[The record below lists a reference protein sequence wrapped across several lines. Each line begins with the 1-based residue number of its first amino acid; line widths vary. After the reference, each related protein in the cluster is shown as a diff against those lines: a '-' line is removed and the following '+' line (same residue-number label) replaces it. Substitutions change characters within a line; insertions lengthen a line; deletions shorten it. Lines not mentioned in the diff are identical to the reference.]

1 LVLLR
6 NLLCVSLRSQRLES
20 NRRVCKGP
28 RRGSQIHNHAFDV
41 CPECSRGDIRSFVKE
56 TVFMRSRNNV
66 VSYFWFLVAVGLVV
80 STLHARQA
88 TVKESNQVFR
98 TCPFSDPDPVAKMTN
113 IYPYFRFEGYSIT
126 PVDRKWKVVTLENP
140 YIKVTI
146 ATEIGGKILGALEK
160 STGKAFIY
168 TNNVIKFREI
178 AMRGP
183 WTSGGIEFNFGD
195 IGHTPATSTPVDYM
209 TRTNED
215 GSVSCIVGALDLAS
229 RTEWRVEIR
238 LPKDKAYFQTESF
251 WYNPTDLNTS
261 LYHWMNAAADASPD
275 LQLLYPGSGY
285 IDHGGGAFSWPKDD
299 AGRDIS
305 RYANNAFGPA
315 KSYHVLGAY
324 TDTYA
329 AYYAQSDFGVVH
341 WSPYTDK
348 PGKKI
353 WIWALSRE
361 GEIWKDLLTDPEL
374 GNGQYVE
381 IQSGLLFNQ
390 AAGGSTRTPFKHEA
404 FAPLSEENFVEAWFP
419 FKGIG
424 GLVEANL
431 HGSLNVQNT
440 GGKLTIAF
448 CPLEKVNQPLV
459 VSIGGKEIYK
469 RELTLQPL
477 QVFVDS
483 LSSSGEG
490 EIEVSVGD
498 LVSFKSQEASRRQ
511 LQRPQAANK
520 EFDWNSVSGL
530 FTDAVE
536 RARQRDY
543 KGALEKYLACL
554 SKDPRYTPALAGIS
568 EVYYRRME
576 YQKALENAR
585 RALANDAYDPD
596 ANFIYG
602 VISKNLGNLYDAL
615 DGFGA
620 AARSMKYRSAANA
633 EMAEVAFLQKH
644 WPAAEAYAFR
654 SLDYDRSNMRA
665 SRLLT
670 VLYRV
675 QRKTENAKDAV
686 AHLKAIDP
694 LSHMAD
700 FENYLVDRSEENLDQ
715 FRSMIRNELPSE
727 SYLELASYYLGLK
740 LFEDA
745 ALVLQQSPAHP
756 MVYYWLAY
764 LSDLAQ
770 QPQKAGDYLTRAI
783 EQSAWLVFPFRQ
795 ESEEILRWADSQ
807 KPHWKTKYFLALLLW
822 SKDRIDAAREE
833 FADCGNEPS
842 YAAFYIA
849 RGNFLKAER
858 SEDALRD
865 YKRAFE
871 LGQSEWRTY
880 RALIDFYNGRTQ
892 YSEALEISKLAVK
905 KFSSSYV
912 ALFDLARSFVLNRQ
926 YAAGLKILDT
936 LTVLPFEGARYTR
949 EVYRQACVLSATEEM
964 KAGSYVKAV
973 RSLENARQWP
983 ERLGAGKP
991 YGVDNRLEDYLEG
1004 VCSKKSGNSARA
1016 KKMFD
1021 QVISSTRD
1029 HSEDVSIN
1037 RLFGAL
1043 AERESG
1049 KQDFATKLADEWSK
1063 DVNSPI
1069 ARWLSAV
1076 LTGNSGNVA
1085 GVVKELRG
1093 STGVSLL
1100 GRPSVD
1106 QDFALIAEV
1115 HSLIGF

>member
-1 LVLLR
+1 MLFLQEV
-6 NLLCVSLRSQRLES
+6 
-20 NRRVCKGP
+20 
-28 RRGSQIHNHAFDV
+28 GSMRCYNYLK
-41 CPECSRGDIRSFVKE
+41 CSFGFLIA
-56 TVFMRSRNNV
+56 VFMCI
-66 VSYFWFLVAVGLVV
+66 YTAEG
-80 STLHARQA
+80 RQA

-98 TCPFSDPDPVAKMTN
+98 TYPFSDPDPVAKMTN

-126 PVDRKWKVVTLENP
+126 PLDRKWKVVTLENP

-146 ATEIGGKILGALEK
+146 APEIGGKILGAFEK

-168 TNNVIKFREI
+168 ANNVVKFREI

-195 IGHTPATSTPVDYM
+195 IGHTPATATPVDYT
-209 TRTNED
+209 TRTNDD

-261 LYHWMNAAADASPD
+261 LYHWMNAAADASAD
-275 LQLLYPGSGY
+275 LQFLYPGSGY
-285 IDHGGGAFSWPKDD
+285 IDHGGGAYAWPLDNT
-299 AGRDIS
+299 GRDIS

-329 AYYAQSDFGVVH
+329 AYYAQNDFGVVH

-361 GEIWKDLLTDPEL
+361 GEIWKNLLTDPEL

-431 HGSLNVQNT
+431 HGSLNVQNSS
-440 GGKLTIAF
+440 GKLKVAF
-448 CPLEKVNQPLV
+448 CPLEKMNQPLA

-469 RELTLQPL
+469 RDLSLQPL

-483 LSSSGEG
+483 LSIFGDG

-498 LVSFKSQEASRRQ
+498 LISFKSQEASRRQ
-511 LQRPQAANK
+511 LQRPQETNK
-520 EFDWNSVSGL
+520 EFDWNNVGGL
-530 FTDAVE
+530 CTDAIE
-536 RARQRDY
+536 RVRQRDY
-543 KGALEKYLACL
+543 KGALEKYLASL
-554 SKDPRYTPALAGIS
+554 SRDPFYTPALAGIS
-568 EVYYRRME
+568 EVYCHRME
-576 YQKALENAR
+576 YQKALEYAR
-585 RALANDAYDPD
+585 RALANDTYDPD

-602 VISKNLGNLYDAL
+602 VINKRLGNLYDAL
-615 DGFGA
+615 DGFGS

-665 SRLLT
+665 SQLLT

-675 QRKTENAKDAV
+675 QRKTENARDAV

-700 FENYLVDRSEENLDQ
+700 FENYLLDRSQENLGQ
-715 FRSMIRNELPSE
+715 FRSLIRNELPSE
-727 SYLELASYYLGLK
+727 SYLELASYYFGLK
-740 LFEDA
+740 LFEEA
-745 ALVLQQSPAHP
+745 ELVLRQSPAHP

-764 LSDLAQ
+764 LSNLAK
-770 QPQKAGDYLTRAI
+770 QPQKASDYLTKAI
-783 EQSAWLVFPFRQ
+783 EQSAWLVFPFRH
-795 ESEEILRWADSQ
+795 ESAEILGWADSE

-822 SKDRIDAAREE
+822 SKDRMDGAREE
-833 FADCGNEPS
+833 FAACGNEPS

-849 RGNFLKAER
+849 RGNFLKAEQSR
-858 SEDALRD
+858 DALRD
-865 YKRAFE
+865 YKKAFE
-871 LGQSEWRTY
+871 LGRGEWRTY
-880 RALIDFYNGRTQ
+880 RALIDYYTERTQ
-892 YSEALEISKLAVK
+892 YSEALEIAQLAVK

-949 EVYRQACVLSATEEM
+949 EVYRQACVLTAAEEM
-964 KAGSYVKAV
+964 RVGSYSKAA
-973 RSLENARQWP
+973 RSLEKARQWP

-991 YGVDNRLEDYLEG
+991 YDVDNRLEDYLEG
-1004 VCSKKSGNSARA
+1004 VCAKKSGNSARS
-1016 KKMFD
+1016 KQMFE
-1021 QVISSTRD
+1021 QVISYTRD
-1029 HSEDVSIN
+1029 HSGDLSIN
-1037 RLFGAL
+1037 RLFGVL
-1043 AERESG
+1043 AERETE
-1049 KQDFATKLADEWSK
+1049 KQNTATKLADEWSN
-1063 DVNSPI
+1063 DVKSPV
-1069 ARWLSAV
+1069 ARWRIAMLSR
-1076 LTGNSGNVA
+1076 NSTDVA
-1085 GVVKELRG
+1085 TADKELRG

-1106 QDFALIAEV
+1106 QDFALVAEV
-1115 HSLIGF
+1115 YSLIGF

>member
-1 LVLLR
+1 MHCR
-6 NLLCVSLRSQRLES
+6 NRLS
-20 NRRVCKGP
+20 NA
-28 RRGSQIHNHAFDV
+28 IAFLFAI
-41 CPECSRGDIRSFVKE
+41 CITMSI
-56 TVFMRSRNNV
+56 
-66 VSYFWFLVAVGLVV
+66 AQ
-80 STLHARQA
+80 ARQA
-88 TVKESNQVFR
+88 TVRESNQVFR
-98 TCPFSDPDPVAKMTN
+98 TYPFSDPDPIARMTN

-126 PVDRKWKVVTLENP
+126 PVERKWKVVTLENP

-146 ATEIGGKILGALEK
+146 APEIGGKILGAFEK

-168 TNNVIKFREI
+168 TNNVVKFREI

-195 IGHTPATSTPVDYM
+195 IGHTPATSSPVDYV
-209 TRTNED
+209 TRTNDD

-251 WYNPTDLNTS
+251 WYNPTDFNTS

-275 LQLLYPGSGY
+275 LQLLYPGLGF
-285 IDHGGGAFSWPKDD
+285 IDHGGRAFSWPRDNT
-299 AGRDIS
+299 GRDIS

-315 KSYHVLGAY
+315 KSYHVLGTY

-329 AYYAQSDFGVVH
+329 AYYANSDFGVVH

-390 AAGGSTRTPFKHEA
+390 AAAGSTRTPFKHQA

-419 FKGIG
+419 FKDIG

-431 HGSLNVQNT
+431 HGSLNVQAT
-440 GGKLTIAF
+440 GGMLRVAY
-448 CPLEKVNQPLV
+448 CPLEKTTQPLV
-459 VSIGGKEIYK
+459 VSIGGKEVYR
-469 RELTLQPL
+469 RELNLQPL

-483 LSSSGEG
+483 LTRSGDG

-498 LVSFKSQEASRRQ
+498 LISFKSQEAARRQ
-511 LQRPQAANK
+511 LQRPLETNK
-520 EFDWNSVSGL
+520 EFDWNSVGGL
-530 FTDAVE
+530 YTDAVE

-554 SKDPRYTPALAGIS
+554 LKDPVYTPALAGIA
-568 EVYYRRME
+568 EIYCRRME
-576 YQKALENAR
+576 YQKALEYAR

-602 VISKNLGNLYDAL
+602 VINKNLGSFYDAL

-654 SLDYDRSNMRA
+654 ALDYDRSNVRA
-665 SRLLT
+665 SRLLI

-675 QRKTENAKDAV
+675 QRKTESAKDAV
-686 AHLKAIDP
+686 AHLKAIDA
-694 LSHMAD
+694 LSHLAD
-700 FENYLVDRSEENLDQ
+700 FESSLIDRAKENFDQ
-715 FRSMIRNELPSE
+715 LRSMIRNELPYE
-727 SYLELASYYLGLK
+727 SYLELASYYFGLK
-740 LFEDA
+740 LYEDA

-756 MVYYWLAY
+756 MVFYWLAY
-764 LSDLAQ
+764 LSNVTH
-770 QPQKAGDYLTRAI
+770 QPQKADDYLAKAI
-783 EQSAWLVFPFRQ
+783 EQSTSLVFPFRQ
-795 ESEEILRWADSQ
+795 ESAEIFKWADTA
-807 KPHWKTKYFLALLLW
+807 KPNWKTKYYLALLLW
-822 SKDRIDAAREE
+822 SKDRIDAARDQ
-833 FADCGNEPS
+833 FAACGNEPTNAS
-842 YAAFYIA
+842 FYLT
-849 RGNFLKAER
+849 RGNFLKADQSAE
-858 SEDALRD
+858 ALRD
-865 YKRAFE
+865 YKRALE
-871 LGQSEWRTY
+871 LGQGEWRAY
-880 RALIDFYNGRTQ
+880 RALIDYYTEEIH
-892 YSEALEISKLAVK
+892 YTEALEIARSAAK

-912 ALFDLARSFVLNRQ
+912 ALFDLARSYVLNRQ

-949 EVYRQACVLSATEEM
+949 EVYRQASVLAAAEAM
-964 KAGSYVKAV
+964 KAGNYDRAAKL
-973 RSLENARQWP
+973 LEKARQWP

-991 YGVDNRLEDYLEG
+991 YDVDNRLEDYLEG
-1004 VCSKKSGNSARA
+1004 LCLQKSGTKDKA
-1016 KKMFD
+1016 KKLFEH
-1021 QVISSTRD
+1021 VVSFTSD
-1029 HSEDVSIN
+1029 HGADGGAQ

-1043 AERESG
+1043 AERELG
-1049 KQDFATKLADEWSK
+1049 QQEFGTKLRGEMSRDPRSIL
-1063 DVNSPI
+1063 V
-1069 ARWLSAV
+1069 RWLAAV
-1076 LTGNSGNVA
+1076 LNRNTSDFSVIRE
-1085 GVVKELRG
+1085 ELRG
-1093 STGVSLL
+1093 PGGMSLL
-1100 GRPSVD
+1100 GRASID
-1106 QDFALIAEV
+1106 QDFALITEV
-1115 HSLIGF
+1115 LSLIGF

>member
-1 LVLLR
+1 MRCR
-6 NLLCVSLRSQRLES
+6 N
-20 NRRVCKGP
+20 
-28 RRGSQIHNHAFDV
+28 FFT
-41 CPECSRGDIRSFVKE
+41 RSF
-56 TVFMRSRNNV
+56 F
-66 VSYFWFLVAVGLVV
+66 FLMAFFIAVNTAEG
-80 STLHARQA
+80 RQA

-98 TCPFSDPDPVAKMTN
+98 TYPFSDPDPVAKMTN
-113 IYPYFRFEGYSIT
+113 IYPYFRFEGYSIM

-146 ATEIGGKILGALEK
+146 APEIGGKILGVFEK

-168 TNNVIKFREI
+168 SNNVVKFREI

-195 IGHTPATSTPVDYM
+195 IGHTPATSTPVDYL
-209 TRTNED
+209 TRTNDD
-215 GSVSCIVGALDLAS
+215 GSVSCIVGTLDLAS

-238 LPKDKAYFQTESF
+238 LPRDKAYFQTESF

-261 LYHWMNAAADASPD
+261 MYHWMNAAADASPD
-275 LQLLYPGSGY
+275 LQFLYPGSGY
-285 IDHGGGAFSWPKDD
+285 VDHGGGAFPWPQDNT
-299 AGRDIS
+299 GRDIS
-305 RYANNAFGPA
+305 RYANNAYGPA

-329 AYYAQSDFGVVH
+329 AYYAQCDFGVVH

-390 AAGGSTRTPFKHEA
+390 AASGSTRTPFKHET

-431 HGSLNVQNT
+431 HGSLNVQNS
-440 GGKLTIAF
+440 GDKIKVSF
-448 CPLEKVNQPLV
+448 CPLEKINQPLIIT
-459 VSIGGKEIYK
+459 IGGKEVYK
-469 RELTLQPL
+469 REMSLQPL

-483 LSSSGEG
+483 LSSFGDG

-498 LVSFKSQEASRRQ
+498 LISFKTQEASRRQ
-511 LQRPQAANK
+511 LQRPLVTNK
-520 EFDWNSVSGL
+520 EFDWNSVGGL
-530 FTDAVE
+530 YTDAIE

-554 SKDPRYTPALAGIS
+554 SKDPLYTPALAGIA

-576 YQKALENAR
+576 YQKALEYAR
-585 RALANDAYDPD
+585 RALANDTYDPD

-602 VISKNLGNLYDAL
+602 VVNKGLGNLYDAL

-633 EMAEVAFLQKH
+633 EMADVAFLQRH

-654 SLDYDRSNMRA
+654 SLDYDRSNIRA
-665 SRLLT
+665 SQLLT
-670 VLYRV
+670 FLYRV
-675 QRKTENAKDAV
+675 QRKNENARDAV

-700 FENYLVDRSEENLDQ
+700 FESYLLDRSQENLDQ
-715 FRSMIRNELPSE
+715 FRSMIRNELPAE
-727 SYLELASYYLGLK
+727 SYLELASYYLRMK
-740 LFEDA
+740 LFEEA

-756 MVYYWLAY
+756 IVYYWLAY
-764 LSDLAQ
+764 LSNLAK
-770 QPQKAGDYLTRAI
+770 QPQKAGDYLSKAI
-783 EQSAWLVFPFRQ
+783 EQSSWLVFPFRQ
-795 ESEEILRWADSQ
+795 ESADILKWADSQ
-807 KPHWKTKYFLALLLW
+807 KPHWKTKYLLALLLW
-822 SKDRIDAAREE
+822 SKDRTDAAREQ
-833 FADCGNEPS
+833 FAACSNEPS
-842 YAAFYIA
+842 YASFYVT
-849 RGNFLKAER
+849 RGNFLKTEQ
-858 SEDALRD
+858 SGDALRD

-871 LGQSEWRTY
+871 LGQGECRPY
-880 RALIDFYNGRTQ
+880 RALIDFYTGKTQ
-892 YSEALEISKLAVK
+892 YSEALEIAKSAVK

-912 ALFDLARSFVLNRQ
+912 ALFDLARSYVLNRE
-926 YAAGLKILDT
+926 YVAGLKILDT

-949 EVYRQACVLSATEEM
+949 EVYRQACVLAAADEM
-964 KAGSYVKAV
+964 KAGSYAKAAKL
-973 RSLENARQWP
+973 LEKARQWP

-991 YGVDNRLEDYLEG
+991 YDVDNRLEDYLEG
-1004 VCSKKSGNSARA
+1004 VCSKKSGNSVRA
-1016 KKMFD
+1016 KQIFD
-1021 QVISSTRD
+1021 QIISYTHD
-1029 HSEDVSIN
+1029 HDRDVSVN
-1037 RLFGAL
+1037 RLFSVL

-1049 KQDFATKLADEWSK
+1049 KQDFATRLAAEWSK
-1063 DVNSPI
+1063 DVNSPV
-1069 ARWLSAV
+1069 ARWLTAV
-1076 LTGNSGNVA
+1076 LSGNSSDVTTVG
-1085 GVVKELRG
+1085 KELRG
-1093 STGVSLL
+1093 SEDVSLL

-1106 QDFALIAEV
+1106 QDFALVVEV
-1115 HSLIGF
+1115 HSLISFLF